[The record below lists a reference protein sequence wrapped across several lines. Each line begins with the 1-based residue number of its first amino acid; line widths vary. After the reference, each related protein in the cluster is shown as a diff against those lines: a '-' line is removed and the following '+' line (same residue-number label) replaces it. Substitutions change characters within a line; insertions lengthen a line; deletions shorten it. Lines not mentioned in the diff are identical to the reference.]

1 MPYNV
6 RKRKCKQAD
15 GKSGD
20 YAVVKEKA
28 DGEEQSS
35 CHTNKDDAE
44 ASIRARHM
52 NERGIMRIKKRQLKR
67 IIKEETAKILEAP
80 QAYGDSTYRYA
91 DRSRGNPP
99 PPRDSNWRAFADK
112 LDMGVLDLDG
122 MAYDLGFSD
131 FRDMDISISPSALA
145 NRGPDLFVQAAQDSS
160 MIAMD
165 MSRDQILTVADMP
178 GMM

>member
-1 MPYNV
+1 MPWSI
-6 RKRKCKQAD
+6 RKRKCKQSD

-20 YAVVKEKA
+20 YAVVKEKP

-35 CHTNKDDAE
+35 CHTNKDDAA

-67 IIKEETAKILEAP
+67 IIQEETAKLLGEVE
-80 QAYGDSTYRYA
+80 AYGDSTYRYA

-99 PPRDSNWRAFADK
+99 PPKDSNWRAFADA
-112 LDMGVLDLDG
+112 LDMGTLDLDG

-131 FRDMDISISPSALA
+131 FRDLDISISPSVLA

-165 MSRDQILTVADMP
+165 MSRDQVLTVADMT
-178 GMM
+178 GME